1 MQYAMSL
8 VFVSL
13 TFVCWGIYGPVL
25 HEGQKAMSGSSLR
38 PFLCVGLAYFLVAV
52 VVPLV
57 LMRLRREEGE
67 WTVPGLIWSLA
78 AGVAGAVGALG
89 IILAFKA
96 RGNPLYVMPLVF
108 GGAPVVNTVVTMWMS
123 RSLQPVGKMFI
134 TGVLLVALGSAGVM
148 YFKPKA
154 VGHAHVPIAATADQ
168 PDANTPDAKK
178 STPELAMKSPQEQD
192 LFAKELFAIVGAITL
207 TACCWGCYGPV
218 LHRGQSAMG
227 GSRLR
232 PLLCVGLA
240 YFLIAVIVPSLVL
253 LSWQEPGG
261 WTWGGS
267 VWSLVAGTA
276 GAVGALGIIM
286 AFNYGGRPIYV
297 MPLVFGGAPIINT
310 ITSVLPPALRGQDI
324 SAIGPWFY
332 LSLLLVAAGAVI
344 VLLFAPRP
352 RPGPVPH

>member
-1 MQYAMSL
+1 
-8 VFVSL
+8 
-13 TFVCWGIYGPVL
+13 
-25 HEGQKAMSGSSLR
+25 
-38 PFLCVGLAYFLVAV
+38 
-52 VVPLV
+52 
-57 LMRLRREEGE
+57 
-67 WTVPGLIWSLA
+67 
-78 AGVAGAVGALG
+78 
-89 IILAFKA
+89 
-96 RGNPLYVMPLVF
+96 
-108 GGAPVVNTVVTMWMS
+108 
-123 RSLQPVGKMFI
+123 
-134 TGVLLVALGSAGVM
+134 
-148 YFKPKA
+148 
-154 VGHAHVPIAATADQ
+154 
-168 PDANTPDAKK
+168 
-178 STPELAMKSPQEQD
+178 MKSPQEQD

-324 SAIGPWFY
+324 SDIGPWFY

-352 RPGPVPH
+352 RPVPH